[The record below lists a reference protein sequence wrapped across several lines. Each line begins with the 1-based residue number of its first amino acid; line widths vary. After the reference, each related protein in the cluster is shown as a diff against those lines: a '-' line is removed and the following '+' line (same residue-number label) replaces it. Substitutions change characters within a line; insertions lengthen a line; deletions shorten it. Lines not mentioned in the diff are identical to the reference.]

1 MGYNDQLNK
10 KPESKFHKFL
20 VRKKKLIIGVI
31 VIVLILG
38 GVVSGLLYFSNQKP
52 TVAEQQAKQ
61 TKLINDTADKVQK
74 SVNNGK
80 QADAIKVIDD
90 AIKTTDDVK
99 TQSILQLAKSTTY
112 YNTGDYDK
120 ALSAALES
128 EALDKNSN
136 IEQYIAGIYVKN
148 GDNQNAIKYY
158 RNAIA
163 SIDKSSPMA
172 NSDIQDYKDRI
183 DYLNGVKK

>member
-1 MGYNDQLNK
+1 MGYNDQQNK
-10 KPESKFHKFL
+10 KPESKFIKCFK
-20 VRKKKLIIGVI
+20 RKKKLVI
-31 VIVLILG
+31 VVAAIVLIIG
-38 GVVSGLLYFSNQKP
+38 GAVCGWLYYLNQKP

-61 TKLINDTADKVQK
+61 TKLINDTAEKVQK

-80 QADAIKVIDD
+80 PADAIKAIDD
-90 AIKTTDDVK
+90 AIKSTDDVTTISTLK
-99 TQSILQLAKSTTY
+99 LNKSTTY

-128 EALDKNSN
+128 ETLDKNSN
-136 IEQYIAGIYVKN
+136 IEQYIAGIYVKK

-158 RNAIA
+158 QNAIA
-163 SIDKSSPMA
+163 IIDESSPMA

-183 DYLNGVKK
+183 DYLSGVKK